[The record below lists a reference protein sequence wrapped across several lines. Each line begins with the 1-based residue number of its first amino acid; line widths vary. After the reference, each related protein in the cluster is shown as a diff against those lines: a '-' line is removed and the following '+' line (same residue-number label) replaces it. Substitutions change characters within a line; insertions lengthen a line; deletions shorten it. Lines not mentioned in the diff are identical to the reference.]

1 MVLVPKTVNQMVAAL
16 PRARVLIILL
26 HHGILYDVA
35 FAGGVVS
42 QSCDRRLRERRG
54 WVEFENSTRSMPPS
68 ILPLLTHVTPPKKKR
83 FNLAPENRPLQ

>member
-1 MVLVPKTVNQMVAAL
+1 MQLQQQVQEMVLVPKTVNQMVAAL

-42 QSCDRRLRERRG
+42 TKS
-54 WVEFENSTRSMPPS
+54 
-68 ILPLLTHVTPPKKKR
+68 
-83 FNLAPENRPLQ
+83 